1 MLKYCENMT
10 RYERFQTRTV
20 NIGGLPLGSN
30 HPIRVQSMTTTNTL
44 DIKATVE
51 QSMKIIDAG
60 SDYITINNYAV
71 TKPLLA
77 RKNLENEF
85 KDLTEKA
92 IDLAKEAIL
101 SKGSNTKIAASFPP
115 LETSYRP
122 DLVPSKKILQN
133 YYAEFAETL
142 TGKVDFII
150 CETMTTAEEGRIALE
165 MAKRTNLPV
174 WLGWTLMGNRL
185 NKLPSGENLLDA
197 TKYCLDLSPDAVLLN
212 CCGINLI
219 TEGLKELQ
227 KLQLEIPV
235 GGFANN
241 ERINKFSDTDSIVTN
256 AEEIHYMN
264 SSEVNEL
271 EYLEEVKKWIEQGAT
286 IVAGCCRTRPSHIK
300 VIKDAING

>member
-1 MLKYCENMT
+1 MKNIILGDGAMGTELRARGVEVPSHTESIWSALALKNNSQEIIEVHKDY
-10 RYERFQTRTV
+10 
-20 NIGGLPLGSN
+20 
-30 HPIRVQSMTTTNTL
+30 
-44 DIKATVE
+44 
-51 QSMKIIDAG
+51 IDAG

-85 KDLTEKA
+85 KDLTGKA

-133 YYAEFAETL
+133 SYAEFAETL

-300 VIKDAING
+300 VIKDAINS

>member
-1 MLKYCENMT
+1 MKNIILGDGAMGTELRARGVEVPSHIESIWSALALKKNSQEIIEIHKDY
-10 RYERFQTRTV
+10 
-20 NIGGLPLGSN
+20 
-30 HPIRVQSMTTTNTL
+30 
-44 DIKATVE
+44 
-51 QSMKIIDAG
+51 IDAG

-150 CETMTTAEEGRIALE
+150 CETMTTAEEGRIALQ
-165 MAKRTNLPV
+165 MAKKTNLPV

-227 KLQLEIPV
+227 KLKLEIPI

-241 ERINKFSDTDSIVTN
+241 ERVNKFSDTDSIVTN

-300 VIKDAING
+300 VIKDAIGS

>member
-1 MLKYCENMT
+1 MKNIILGDGAMGTELRARGVEVPSHTESIWSALALKNNPQEI
-10 RYERFQTRTV
+10 
-20 NIGGLPLGSN
+20 IGV
-30 HPIRVQSMTTTNTL
+30 HE
-44 DIKATVE
+44 DY
-51 QSMKIIDAG
+51 IDAG
-60 SDYITINNYAV
+60 SDYVTINNYAV

-77 RKNLENEF
+77 RNNLENEF

-92 IDLAKEAIL
+92 IELAKEAIL

-122 DLVPSKKILQN
+122 DLVPSKKILEN

-150 CETMTTAEEGRIALE
+150 CETMSTAEEGRVALE

-174 WLGWTLMGNRL
+174 WLGWTLIGNRL

-227 KLQLEIPV
+227 KLQLELPV

-241 ERINKFSDTDSIVTN
+241 ERISKFSDTDSIVTN

-300 VIKDAING
+300 FIKDAINS

>member
-1 MLKYCENMT
+1 MKNIILGDGAMGTELRARGVEVPSHTESIWSALALKNNSQEIIEVHKDY
-10 RYERFQTRTV
+10 
-20 NIGGLPLGSN
+20 
-30 HPIRVQSMTTTNTL
+30 
-44 DIKATVE
+44 
-51 QSMKIIDAG
+51 IDAG

-85 KDLTEKA
+85 KDLTGKA

-227 KLQLEIPV
+227 KLKLEIPI

-241 ERINKFSDTDSIVTN
+241 ERVNKFSDTDSIVTN

>member
-1 MLKYCENMT
+1 MKNIILGDGAMGTELRARGVEVPSHTESIWSALALKNNSQEIIEVHKDY
-10 RYERFQTRTV
+10 
-20 NIGGLPLGSN
+20 
-30 HPIRVQSMTTTNTL
+30 
-44 DIKATVE
+44 
-51 QSMKIIDAG
+51 IDAG

-150 CETMTTAEEGRIALE
+150 CETMTTAEEGKIALE

-300 VIKDAING
+300 VIKDAINS

>member
-1 MLKYCENMT
+1 MKSFILGDGAMGTELRARGVEVPSHIESIWSALALKKNSQEIIEIHKDY
-10 RYERFQTRTV
+10 
-20 NIGGLPLGSN
+20 
-30 HPIRVQSMTTTNTL
+30 
-44 DIKATVE
+44 
-51 QSMKIIDAG
+51 IDAG

-85 KDLTEKA
+85 KDLTGKA

-300 VIKDAING
+300 VIKDAINS

>member
-1 MLKYCENMT
+1 MKNIILGDGAMGTELRARGVEVPSHTESIWSALALKNNSQEIIEVHKDY
-10 RYERFQTRTV
+10 
-20 NIGGLPLGSN
+20 
-30 HPIRVQSMTTTNTL
+30 
-44 DIKATVE
+44 
-51 QSMKIIDAG
+51 IDAG
-60 SDYITINNYAV
+60 SDYVTINNYAV

-77 RKNLENEF
+77 RNNLENEF

-92 IDLAKEAIL
+92 IELAKEAIL

-133 YYAEFAETL
+133 YYAEFSETL

-197 TKYCLDLSPDAVLLN
+197 TKYCLELNPDAVLLN

-300 VIKDAING
+300 LIKDSINS

>member
-1 MLKYCENMT
+1 MKNIILGDGAMGTELRARGVEVPSHTESIWSALALKNNSQEIIEVHKDY
-10 RYERFQTRTV
+10 
-20 NIGGLPLGSN
+20 
-30 HPIRVQSMTTTNTL
+30 
-44 DIKATVE
+44 
-51 QSMKIIDAG
+51 IDAG

-300 VIKDAING
+300 VIKDAINS

>member
-1 MLKYCENMT
+1 MGTELRARGVEVPSHTESIWSALALKNNSQEIIEVHKDY
-10 RYERFQTRTV
+10 
-20 NIGGLPLGSN
+20 
-30 HPIRVQSMTTTNTL
+30 
-44 DIKATVE
+44 
-51 QSMKIIDAG
+51 IDAG

-85 KDLTEKA
+85 KDLTGKA

-300 VIKDAING
+300 VIKDAINS

>member
-1 MLKYCENMT
+1 MKNIILGDGAMGTELRARGVEVPSHTESIWSALALKKNSQEIIEVHKDY
-10 RYERFQTRTV
+10 
-20 NIGGLPLGSN
+20 
-30 HPIRVQSMTTTNTL
+30 
-44 DIKATVE
+44 
-51 QSMKIIDAG
+51 IDAG

-150 CETMTTAEEGRIALE
+150 CETMTTAEEGRMALK

-300 VIKDAING
+300 VIKDAINS

>member
-1 MLKYCENMT
+1 MKNIILGDGAMGTELRARGVEVPSHTESIWSALALKKNSQEIIEVHKDY
-10 RYERFQTRTV
+10 
-20 NIGGLPLGSN
+20 
-30 HPIRVQSMTTTNTL
+30 
-44 DIKATVE
+44 
-51 QSMKIIDAG
+51 IDAG

-77 RKNLENEF
+77 RNNLENEF

-150 CETMTTAEEGRIALE
+150 CETMTTAEEGRMALK

-197 TKYCLDLSPDAVLLN
+197 TKYCLELNPDAVLLN

-264 SSEVNEL
+264 SSEVNEF
-271 EYLEEVKKWIEQGAT
+271 EYLEEVKKWIEHGAT

-300 VIKDAING
+300 VIRDAINS

>member
-1 MLKYCENMT
+1 MKDIILGDGAMGTELRARGVEVPSHIESIWSALALKKNSQEIIEIHKDY
-10 RYERFQTRTV
+10 
-20 NIGGLPLGSN
+20 
-30 HPIRVQSMTTTNTL
+30 
-44 DIKATVE
+44 
-51 QSMKIIDAG
+51 IDAG

-150 CETMTTAEEGRIALE
+150 CETMSTAEEGRIALE
-165 MAKRTNLPV
+165 MAKRTNLSV
-174 WLGWTLMGNRL
+174 WLGWTLIGNRL

-241 ERINKFSDTDSIVTN
+241 ERISKFSDTDSIVTN

-300 VIKDAING
+300 VIKDAINS

>member
-1 MLKYCENMT
+1 MKNIILGDGAMGTELRARGVEVPSHTESIWSALALKNNSQEIIEVHKDY
-10 RYERFQTRTV
+10 
-20 NIGGLPLGSN
+20 
-30 HPIRVQSMTTTNTL
+30 
-44 DIKATVE
+44 
-51 QSMKIIDAG
+51 IDAG

-227 KLQLEIPV
+227 KLQLEIPI

-300 VIKDAING
+300 VIKDAINS

>member
-1 MLKYCENMT
+1 MKNIILGDGAMGTELRARGVEVPSHTESIWSALALKKNSEEIIEVHKDY
-10 RYERFQTRTV
+10 
-20 NIGGLPLGSN
+20 
-30 HPIRVQSMTTTNTL
+30 
-44 DIKATVE
+44 
-51 QSMKIIDAG
+51 IDAG
-60 SDYITINNYAV
+60 SDYVTINNYAV

-150 CETMTTAEEGRIALE
+150 CETMTTAEEGRIALQ
-165 MAKRTNLPV
+165 MAKKTNLPV

-300 VIKDAING
+300 VIKDAINS

>member
-1 MLKYCENMT
+1 MKNIILGDGAMGTELRARGVEVPSHTESIWSALALKNNSQEIIEVHKDY
-10 RYERFQTRTV
+10 
-20 NIGGLPLGSN
+20 
-30 HPIRVQSMTTTNTL
+30 
-44 DIKATVE
+44 
-51 QSMKIIDAG
+51 IDAG

-150 CETMTTAEEGRIALE
+150 CETMTTAEEGRIALQ
-165 MAKRTNLPV
+165 MAKKTNLPV
-174 WLGWTLMGNRL
+174 WLGWTLIGNRL

-241 ERINKFSDTDSIVTN
+241 ERINTFSDTDSIVTN

>member
-1 MLKYCENMT
+1 MKNIILGDGAMGTELRARGVEVPSHTESIWSALALKNNSQEIIEVHKDY
-10 RYERFQTRTV
+10 
-20 NIGGLPLGSN
+20 
-30 HPIRVQSMTTTNTL
+30 
-44 DIKATVE
+44 
-51 QSMKIIDAG
+51 IDAG

-85 KDLTEKA
+85 KDLTGKA

-300 VIKDAING
+300 VIKDAINS

>member
-1 MLKYCENMT
+1 MKNIILGDGAMGTELRARGVEVPSHTESIWSALALKNNSQEVIEVHKDY
-10 RYERFQTRTV
+10 
-20 NIGGLPLGSN
+20 
-30 HPIRVQSMTTTNTL
+30 
-44 DIKATVE
+44 
-51 QSMKIIDAG
+51 IDAG

-197 TKYCLDLSPDAVLLN
+197 TKNCLDLSPDAVLLN

-300 VIKDAING
+300 VIKDAINS

>member
-1 MLKYCENMT
+1 MKNIILGDGAMGTELRARGVEVPSHTESIWAALALKNNSQEIIEVHKDY
-10 RYERFQTRTV
+10 
-20 NIGGLPLGSN
+20 
-30 HPIRVQSMTTTNTL
+30 
-44 DIKATVE
+44 
-51 QSMKIIDAG
+51 IDAG

-85 KDLTEKA
+85 KDLPEKA

-150 CETMTTAEEGRIALE
+150 CETMSTAEEGRVALE

-174 WLGWTLMGNRL
+174 WLGWTLIGNRL

-300 VIKDAING
+300 AIKDAINS

>member
-1 MLKYCENMT
+1 MKSFILGDGAMGTELRARGVEVPSHTESIWSALALKKNSQEIIEIHKDY
-10 RYERFQTRTV
+10 
-20 NIGGLPLGSN
+20 
-30 HPIRVQSMTTTNTL
+30 
-44 DIKATVE
+44 
-51 QSMKIIDAG
+51 IDAG

-77 RKNLENEF
+77 RNNLENEF

-92 IDLAKEAIL
+92 IDLAKEAIS

-122 DLVPSKKILQN
+122 DLVPSKKILHN

-150 CETMTTAEEGRIALE
+150 CETMTTAEEGRMALK

-241 ERINKFSDTDSIVTN
+241 ERINTFSDTDSIVTN

-264 SSEVNEL
+264 SSEVNEF
-271 EYLEEVKKWIEQGAT
+271 EYLKEVKKWIEQGAT

-300 VIKDAING
+300 VIRDAINS

>member
-1 MLKYCENMT
+1 MKNIILGDGAMGTELRARGVEVPSHTESIWSALALKKNSQEIIEVHKDY
-10 RYERFQTRTV
+10 
-20 NIGGLPLGSN
+20 
-30 HPIRVQSMTTTNTL
+30 
-44 DIKATVE
+44 
-51 QSMKIIDAG
+51 IDAG

-77 RKNLENEF
+77 RNNLENEF

-122 DLVPSKKILQN
+122 DLVPSKKILEN

-150 CETMTTAEEGRIALE
+150 CETMSTAEEGRVALE

-174 WLGWTLMGNRL
+174 WLGWTLIGNRL

-264 SSEVNEL
+264 SSEVNEF

-300 VIKDAING
+300 VIKDAINS

>member
-1 MLKYCENMT
+1 MKNIILGDGAMGTELRARGVEVPSHTESIWSALALKKNSQEIIEIHKDY
-10 RYERFQTRTV
+10 
-20 NIGGLPLGSN
+20 
-30 HPIRVQSMTTTNTL
+30 
-44 DIKATVE
+44 
-51 QSMKIIDAG
+51 IDAG

-71 TKPLLA
+71 TKPLLS

-122 DLVPSKKILQN
+122 DLVPSKKILEN

-150 CETMTTAEEGRIALE
+150 CETMTTAEEGRMALK
-165 MAKRTNLPV
+165 MAKRTNLAV

-227 KLQLEIPV
+227 ELQLEIPV

-300 VIKDAING
+300 VIRDAINS

>member
-1 MLKYCENMT
+1 MKNIILGDGAMGTELRARGVEVPSHTESIWSALALKNNSQEIIEVHKDY
-10 RYERFQTRTV
+10 
-20 NIGGLPLGSN
+20 
-30 HPIRVQSMTTTNTL
+30 
-44 DIKATVE
+44 
-51 QSMKIIDAG
+51 IDAG

-77 RKNLENEF
+77 RNNLENEF

-122 DLVPSKKILQN
+122 DLVPSKKNLQN

-150 CETMTTAEEGRIALE
+150 CETMTTAEEGRMALK

-300 VIKDAING
+300 VIKDAINS

>member
-1 MLKYCENMT
+1 MKSFILGDGAMGTELRARGVEVPSHIESIWSALALKKNSQEIIEVHKDY
-10 RYERFQTRTV
+10 
-20 NIGGLPLGSN
+20 
-30 HPIRVQSMTTTNTL
+30 
-44 DIKATVE
+44 
-51 QSMKIIDAG
+51 IDAG

-77 RKNLENEF
+77 RNNLENEF

-122 DLVPSKKILQN
+122 DLVPSKKILEN

-150 CETMTTAEEGRIALE
+150 CETMTTAEEGRMALK

-197 TKYCLDLSPDAVLLN
+197 TKYCLELNPDAVLLN

-241 ERINKFSDTDSIVTN
+241 ERISKFSDTDSIVTN

-300 VIKDAING
+300 VIRDAINS

>member
-1 MLKYCENMT
+1 MKNIILGDGAMGTELRARGVEVPSHIESIWSALALKKNSQEIIEIHKDY
-10 RYERFQTRTV
+10 
-20 NIGGLPLGSN
+20 
-30 HPIRVQSMTTTNTL
+30 
-44 DIKATVE
+44 
-51 QSMKIIDAG
+51 IDAG

-71 TKPLLA
+71 TKPLLS

-212 CCGINLI
+212 
-219 TEGLKELQ
+219 
-227 KLQLEIPV
+227 
-235 GGFANN
+235 
-241 ERINKFSDTDSIVTN
+241 
-256 AEEIHYMN
+256 
-264 SSEVNEL
+264 
-271 EYLEEVKKWIEQGAT
+271 
-286 IVAGCCRTRPSHIK
+286 
-300 VIKDAING
+300 

>member
-1 MLKYCENMT
+1 MKNIILGDGAMGTELRARGVEVPSHIESIWSALALKKNSQEIIEVHKDY
-10 RYERFQTRTV
+10 
-20 NIGGLPLGSN
+20 
-30 HPIRVQSMTTTNTL
+30 
-44 DIKATVE
+44 
-51 QSMKIIDAG
+51 IDAG

-150 CETMTTAEEGRIALE
+150 CETMTTAEEGRMALK

-197 TKYCLDLSPDAVLLN
+197 TKYCLELNPDAVLLN

-264 SSEVNEL
+264 SSEVNEF

-300 VIKDAING
+300 VIKDAINS

>member
-1 MLKYCENMT
+1 MKNIILGDGAMGTELRSRGVEVPSHTESIWSALALKKNSQEIIEVHKDY
-10 RYERFQTRTV
+10 
-20 NIGGLPLGSN
+20 
-30 HPIRVQSMTTTNTL
+30 
-44 DIKATVE
+44 
-51 QSMKIIDAG
+51 IDAG
-60 SDYITINNYAV
+60 SDYVTINNYAV

-300 VIKDAING
+300 VIKDAINS

>member
-1 MLKYCENMT
+1 MKNIILGDGAMGTELRARGVEVPSHTESIWSALALKNNSQEVIEVHKDY
-10 RYERFQTRTV
+10 
-20 NIGGLPLGSN
+20 
-30 HPIRVQSMTTTNTL
+30 
-44 DIKATVE
+44 
-51 QSMKIIDAG
+51 IDAG

-150 CETMTTAEEGRIALE
+150 CETMTTAEEGRIAVE

-197 TKYCLDLSPDAVLLN
+197 TKNCLDLSPDAVLLN

-300 VIKDAING
+300 VIKDAINS

>member
-1 MLKYCENMT
+1 MKNIILGDGAMGTELRARGVEVPSHTESIWSALALKNNSQEIIEVHKDY
-10 RYERFQTRTV
+10 
-20 NIGGLPLGSN
+20 
-30 HPIRVQSMTTTNTL
+30 
-44 DIKATVE
+44 
-51 QSMKIIDAG
+51 IDAG

-77 RKNLENEF
+77 RNNLENEF

-150 CETMTTAEEGRIALE
+150 CETMTTAEEGRMALK

-197 TKYCLDLSPDAVLLN
+197 TKYCLELDPDAVLLN

-241 ERINKFSDTDSIVTN
+241 ERINKFSDTDAIVTN

-300 VIKDAING
+300 VIKDAINS

>member
-1 MLKYCENMT
+1 MKDIILGDGAMGTELRARGVEVPSHTESIWSALALKKNSQEIIEVHKDY
-10 RYERFQTRTV
+10 
-20 NIGGLPLGSN
+20 
-30 HPIRVQSMTTTNTL
+30 
-44 DIKATVE
+44 
-51 QSMKIIDAG
+51 IDAG

-77 RKNLENEF
+77 RNNLENEF

-122 DLVPSKKILQN
+122 DLVPSKKILEN

-150 CETMTTAEEGRIALE
+150 CETMSTAEEGRVALE

-174 WLGWTLMGNRL
+174 WLGWTLIGNRL

-264 SSEVNEL
+264 SSEVNEF

-300 VIKDAING
+300 VIKDAINS

>member
-1 MLKYCENMT
+1 MKNIILGDGAMGTELRARGVEVPSHTESIWSALALKNNSQEIIEVHKDY
-10 RYERFQTRTV
+10 
-20 NIGGLPLGSN
+20 
-30 HPIRVQSMTTTNTL
+30 
-44 DIKATVE
+44 
-51 QSMKIIDAG
+51 IDAG

-85 KDLTEKA
+85 KDLTGKA

-165 MAKRTNLPV
+165 MAKKTNLPV

-256 AEEIHYMN
+256 AEESHYMN

-300 VIKDAING
+300 VIKDAFNS